1 MHRIPI
7 EHVVSRSTD
16 NWKKGRGRCITKLTG
31 MKRRGHRMKR
41 VRENEQEE
49 SLAMLFIISIMGGVS
64 DRPMAARFSEER
76 RESMTIEKNGI
87 E

>member
-16 NWKKGRGRCITKLTG
+16 DWKRERERCITTLIETKKQG
-31 MKRRGHRMKR
+31 QAMKR
-41 VRENEQEE
+41 VEENEQEE

-76 RESMTIEKNGI
+76 RESMTIEENGI